1 MRSTPLFC
9 SSALPNFMCFRAP
22 DIPRQ
27 PGRSKSLAGQV
38 RASMLEKEAVRK
50 IIRRALEEDIRSGDV
65 TTSAAL
71 AGSET
76 GLATALAKEDLVVAG
91 LDVFREVFRLRD
103 GGLIFEAALSDG
115 AWAPRGTI
123 LATVTGSLASI
134 LTAERV
140 ALNLFQRMCGIATLT
155 RQFVDAVAGTKAK
168 ILDTRKTMP
177 GLRIIDKYSVRIGG
191 GHNHRYG
198 LYDGVLIKD
207 NHIEAAGG
215 IAEAVRR
222 VRGQAPLMV
231 KIEVEVKDL
240 VEVEE
245 ALEAGADIIM
255 LDNMSADAMKK
266 SVQLIGGRALV
277 EASGNVTL
285 STVKE
290 IAGTGIDFISVGA
303 LTHSARA
310 ADISLNV
317 KRRP

>member
-1 MRSTPLFC
+1 
-9 SSALPNFMCFRAP
+9 
-22 DIPRQ
+22 
-27 PGRSKSLAGQV
+27 
-38 RASMLEKEAVRK
+38 MLEMEAVRK

-71 AGSET
+71 KGSET

-91 LDVFREVFRLRD
+91 MDVFREVFRLRD
-103 GGLIFEAALSDG
+103 GGLLFETGLIDG

-123 LATVTGSLASI
+123 LATVSGSLASI

-155 RQFVDAVAGTKAK
+155 KQFVDAVAGTKAK

-177 GLRIIDKYSVRIGG
+177 GLRILDKYSVRAGG
-191 GHNHRYG
+191 GRNHRYG

-222 VRGQAPLMV
+222 VRGQTPLMV

-240 VEVEE
+240 AEVEE
-245 ALEAGADIIM
+245 ALAAGADVIM
-255 LDNMSADAMKK
+255 LDNMPVHGMKQA
-266 SVQLIGGRALV
+266 VQLIGGKALV

-285 STVKE
+285 ATVRA
-290 IAGTGIDFISVGA
+290 IAETGVDLISAGV
-303 LTHSARA
+303 LTHSVRA
-310 ADISLNV
+310 ADISLKV

>member
-1 MRSTPLFC
+1 
-9 SSALPNFMCFRAP
+9 
-22 DIPRQ
+22 
-27 PGRSKSLAGQV
+27 
-38 RASMLEKEAVRK
+38 MLEMDAVRK

-71 AGSET
+71 TGSET

-91 LDVFREVFRLRD
+91 MDVFREVFRIRD
-103 GGLIFEAALSDG
+103 GGLIFESALSDG
-115 AWAPRGTI
+115 AWVPRGTI

-155 RQFVDAVAGTKAK
+155 KQFVDAVAGTKAR

-177 GLRIIDKYSVRIGG
+177 GLRILDKYSVRIGG

-207 NHIEAAGG
+207 NHIEAAGD

-231 KIEVEVKDL
+231 KIEVEVKNL

-245 ALEAGADIIM
+245 ALAAGADVIM
-255 LDNMSADAMKK
+255 LDNMSVDAMKQA
-266 SVQLIGGRALV
+266 VQRIGGRALV

-285 STVKE
+285 ATVRA
-290 IAGTGIDFISVGA
+290 IAETGIDFISAGA

-310 ADISLNV
+310 ADISLKV

>member
-1 MRSTPLFC
+1 
-9 SSALPNFMCFRAP
+9 
-22 DIPRQ
+22 
-27 PGRSKSLAGQV
+27 
-38 RASMLEKEAVRK
+38 MLEMEAVRK

-71 AGSET
+71 TGSEA

-91 LDVFREVFRLRD
+91 MDVFREVFRVRD
-103 GGLIFEAALSDG
+103 GELIFETRLIDG
-115 AWAPRGTI
+115 AWAPRGTV
-123 LATVTGSLASI
+123 LATVSGSLTSI

-140 ALNLFQRMCGIATLT
+140 ALNLLQRMCGIATLT
-155 RQFVDAVAGTKAK
+155 KQFVDAVAGTKAR

-177 GLRIIDKYSVRIGG
+177 GLRILDKYSVRIGG
-191 GHNHRYG
+191 GRNHRYG

-240 VEVEE
+240 AEVEE
-245 ALEAGADIIM
+245 ALAAGADVIM
-255 LDNMSADAMKK
+255 LDNMPVHGMKQA
-266 SVQLIGGRALV
+266 VQLIGGQALV

-285 STVKE
+285 ATVRA
-290 IAGTGIDFISVGA
+290 IAETGVDLISAGV
-303 LTHSARA
+303 LTHSVRA
-310 ADISLNV
+310 ADISLKV

>member
-1 MRSTPLFC
+1 
-9 SSALPNFMCFRAP
+9 
-22 DIPRQ
+22 
-27 PGRSKSLAGQV
+27 
-38 RASMLEKEAVRK
+38 MLEMEAVRK

-65 TTSAAL
+65 TTSATL
-71 AGSET
+71 TGSET

-91 LDVFREVFRLRD
+91 MDVFREVFRIRD
-103 GGLIFEAALSDG
+103 GGLVFETGLSDG

-155 RQFVDAVAGTKAK
+155 KQFVDTVAGTKAR

-177 GLRIIDKYSVRIGG
+177 GLRILDKYSVRIGG

-231 KIEVEVKDL
+231 KIEVEVKNL
-240 VEVEE
+240 AEVEE
-245 ALEAGADIIM
+245 ALAVGADIIM
-255 LDNMSADAMKK
+255 LDNMSVDAMKK
-266 SVQLIGGRALV
+266 SVQLIGGSALV

-285 STVKE
+285 ATVRA
-290 IAGTGIDFISVGA
+290 IAETGVDFISAGA

-310 ADISLNV
+310 ADISLKV

>member
-1 MRSTPLFC
+1 
-9 SSALPNFMCFRAP
+9 
-22 DIPRQ
+22 
-27 PGRSKSLAGQV
+27 
-38 RASMLEKEAVRK
+38 MLEKDAVRK

-71 AGSET
+71 TGSET

-91 LDVFREVFRLRD
+91 LDVFREVFRVRDASLVFGTAVRD
-103 GGLIFEAALSDG
+103 GAR
-115 AWAPRGTI
+115 APRGTL
-123 LATVTGSLASI
+123 LATVEGSLASI

-155 RQFVDAVAGTKAK
+155 KQFVDAVAGTEAK

-177 GLRIIDKYSVRIGG
+177 GLRILDKYSVRAGG
-191 GHNHRYG
+191 GLNHRYG
-198 LYDGVLIKD
+198 LYDGALIKD

-222 VRGQAPLMV
+222 VRGEAPLMV
-231 KIEVEVKDL
+231 KIEVEVKSL
-240 VEVEE
+240 AEVEE
-245 ALEAGADIIM
+245 ALVAGADVIM
-255 LDNMSADAMKK
+255 LDNMPVDAMELA
-266 SVQLIGGRALV
+266 VRRIGGKALV

-285 STVKE
+285 ATVRA
-290 IAGTGIDFISVGA
+290 IAGTGVDFISAGA

-310 ADISLNV
+310 ADISLKV

>member
-1 MRSTPLFC
+1 
-9 SSALPNFMCFRAP
+9 
-22 DIPRQ
+22 
-27 PGRSKSLAGQV
+27 
-38 RASMLEKEAVRK
+38 MLEMEAVRK
-50 IIRRALEEDIRSGDV
+50 IIRRALEEDIRSGDM

-71 AGSET
+71 TGSET

-103 GGLIFEAALSDG
+103 GGLLFETGLIDG

-123 LATVTGSLASI
+123 LATVSGSLASI

-155 RQFVDAVAGTKAK
+155 KQFVDAVAGTKAK

-177 GLRIIDKYSVRIGG
+177 GLRILDKYSVRAGG
-191 GHNHRYG
+191 GRNHRYG
-198 LYDGVLIKD
+198 LYDGLLIKD

-240 VEVEE
+240 AEVEE
-245 ALEAGADIIM
+245 ALAASADVIM
-255 LDNMSADAMKK
+255 LDNMPVHAMKQA
-266 SVQLIGGRALV
+266 VQRIGGKALV

-285 STVKE
+285 ATVRA
-290 IAGTGIDFISVGA
+290 IAETGVDFISAGV

-310 ADISLNV
+310 ADISLKV

>member
-1 MRSTPLFC
+1 M
-9 SSALPNFMCFRAP
+9 
-22 DIPRQ
+22 
-27 PGRSKSLAGQV
+27 
-38 RASMLEKEAVRK
+38 
-50 IIRRALEEDIRSGDV
+50 
-65 TTSAAL
+65 
-71 AGSET
+71 
-76 GLATALAKEDLVVAG
+76 
-91 LDVFREVFRLRD
+91 DVFREVFRIRD
-103 GGLIFEAALSDG
+103 GGLVFETGLNDG
-115 AWAPRGTI
+115 TWAPRGTI

-155 RQFVDAVAGTKAK
+155 RQFVDAVAGTKAR

-177 GLRIIDKYSVRIGG
+177 GLRILDKYSVRIGG

-207 NHIEAAGG
+207 NHIEAAGS

-231 KIEVEVKDL
+231 KIEVEVKNL

-245 ALEAGADIIM
+245 ALAAGADIIM
-255 LDNMSADAMKK
+255 LDNMSVDAMKK

-285 STVKE
+285 STVRE
-290 IAGTGIDFISVGA
+290 IAGTGIDFISAGT

-310 ADISLNV
+310 ADISLKV

>member
-1 MRSTPLFC
+1 
-9 SSALPNFMCFRAP
+9 
-22 DIPRQ
+22 
-27 PGRSKSLAGQV
+27 
-38 RASMLEKEAVRK
+38 MLEKEAVRK

-71 AGSET
+71 TGCET

-91 LDVFREVFRLRD
+91 LDVFREVFRVRD
-103 GGLIFEAALSDG
+103 AGLVYETVLSDG
-115 AWAPRGTI
+115 KWAPCGTV
-123 LATVTGSLASI
+123 LATVSGSLSSI

-155 RQFVDAVAGTKAK
+155 KQLVDAIAGTKAK
-168 ILDTRKTMP
+168 MLDTRKTMP
-177 GLRIIDKYSVRIGG
+177 GLRILDKYSVRAGG
-191 GHNHRYG
+191 GLNHRYG

-222 VRGQAPLMV
+222 VKQAAPLMV
-231 KIEVEVKDL
+231 KIEVEVKTL
-240 VEVEE
+240 AEVEE
-245 ALEAGADIIM
+245 AVAAGANIIM
-255 LDNMSADAMKK
+255 LDNMPTDIMKK
-266 SVQLIGGRALV
+266 SVALIGGRALV

-290 IAGTGIDFISVGA
+290 IAGTGVNFISSGA

-310 ADISLNV
+310 ADISLKV
-317 KRRP
+317 VRKT

>member
-1 MRSTPLFC
+1 
-9 SSALPNFMCFRAP
+9 
-22 DIPRQ
+22 
-27 PGRSKSLAGQV
+27 
-38 RASMLEKEAVRK
+38 MLEKEAVRK

-71 AGSET
+71 TGSET

-91 LDVFREVFRLRD
+91 MDVFREVFRIRD
-103 GGLIFEAALSDG
+103 DGLVFETGLSDG

-155 RQFVDAVAGTKAK
+155 KQFVDTVARTKAT

-177 GLRIIDKYSVRIGG
+177 GLRILDKYSVRIGG

-207 NHIEAAGG
+207 NHIEAAGS

-231 KIEVEVKDL
+231 KIEVEVKNL

-245 ALEAGADIIM
+245 ALAAGADIIM
-255 LDNMSADAMKK
+255 LDNMSVDAMKK

-285 STVKE
+285 STVRE
-290 IAGTGIDFISVGA
+290 IAGTGIDFISAGT

-310 ADISLNV
+310 ADISLKV

>member
-1 MRSTPLFC
+1 
-9 SSALPNFMCFRAP
+9 
-22 DIPRQ
+22 
-27 PGRSKSLAGQV
+27 
-38 RASMLEKEAVRK
+38 MLEMEAVRK

-71 AGSET
+71 TGSEA

-91 LDVFREVFRLRD
+91 MDVFREVFRVRD
-103 GGLIFEAALSDG
+103 ASLVFGTALSDG
-115 AWAPRGTI
+115 AWAPRGTV
-123 LATVTGSLASI
+123 LATVSGSLTSI

-155 RQFVDAVAGTKAK
+155 KQFVDAVAGTKAS
-168 ILDTRKTMP
+168 ILDTRKTIP
-177 GLRIIDKYSVRIGG
+177 GLRILDKYSVRAGG
-191 GHNHRYG
+191 GRNHRYG

-240 VEVEE
+240 AEVEE
-245 ALEAGADIIM
+245 ALAAGADVIM
-255 LDNMSADAMKK
+255 LDNMPVHGMKQA
-266 SVQLIGGRALV
+266 VQLIGGKALV

-285 STVKE
+285 ATVRA
-290 IAGTGIDFISVGA
+290 IAETGVDLISAGV
-303 LTHSARA
+303 LTHSVRA
-310 ADISLNV
+310 ADISLKV